1 MWTKDSSYHWWQAG
15 SQTTLTK
22 PLQFVLLREAGVV
35 KDYRAAVPMG
45 HRLKAMAP
53 STTVLIEKEL
63 NKLRGIKSILVL
75 VIELEKLT
83 ANVEQ
88 LYDENVE
95 PDMIRITAH
104 QFSIK
109 VRLNKSL
116 MKHLQKSWSD

>member
-1 MWTKDSSYHWWQAG
+1 M
-15 SQTTLTK
+15 
-22 PLQFVLLREAGVV
+22 LLREAGVV